1 MAGRGPY
8 GNSAML
14 NEIHTYFP
22 ALLYDS
28 RQFTSVRDVFGYVE
42 QQMSARFDVYSN
54 QRRAWTQRS
63 RGQRPRTMSMSMP
76 VPPPRTPPLPPVAT
90 FIPLNPPAEYALDP
104 MTRLLLASLFTPDMQ
119 RLPANFME
127 PIHVIATAEQI
138 AGGSTLTAVTAPMES
153 PCAICQE
160 DIRVSEVIRKLNT
173 PCNHAFHKT
182 CIDRWL
188 SQHIRCPVCRRD
200 MRELTHSTEQ
210 SSTGPTAAPQSS

>member
-8 GNSAML
+8 GNSAFL
-14 NEIHTYFP
+14 NEIHTHFP

-28 RQFTSVRDVFGYVE
+28 RRFMSVRDVFGYVE

-54 QRRAWTQRS
+54 ERRAWSQRS
-63 RGQRPRTMSMSMP
+63 RGQRPRTVSVA
-76 VPPPRTPPLPPVAT
+76 VPPPRTPPLPPVTT

-138 AGGSTLTAVTAPMES
+138 AGGSTLTVTTAATDS
-153 PCAICQE
+153 PCAICQ
-160 DIRVSEVIRKLNT
+160 DTIAVGDRIRQLNACT
-173 PCNHAFHKT
+173 HAFHQS
-182 CIDRWL
+182 CIDTWL
-188 SQHIRCPVCRRD
+188 QRHVQCPVCRHDIR
-200 MRELTHSTEQ
+200 LV
-210 SSTGPTAAPQSS
+210 AAQNT